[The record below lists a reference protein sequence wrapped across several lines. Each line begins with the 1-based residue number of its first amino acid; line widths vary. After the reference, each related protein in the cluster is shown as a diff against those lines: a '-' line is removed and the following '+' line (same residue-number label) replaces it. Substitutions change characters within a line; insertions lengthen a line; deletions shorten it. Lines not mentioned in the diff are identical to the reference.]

1 MGRYVPKTY
10 KNRRVLRFILGAIIF
25 IALAAVILF
34 LLLFF
39 VLENYFVDGKLDI
52 PWLVDEASS
61 PIELYQPAEIYQGLV
76 SAFGVEF
83 SAVYY

>member
-10 KNRRVLRFILGAIIF
+10 KNRRLLRFILGAIIF
-25 IALAAVILF
+25 LALAAVILF

-61 PIELYQPAEIYQGLV
+61 PLELYQSAEIYQCLV

-83 SAVYY
+83 AAVYY